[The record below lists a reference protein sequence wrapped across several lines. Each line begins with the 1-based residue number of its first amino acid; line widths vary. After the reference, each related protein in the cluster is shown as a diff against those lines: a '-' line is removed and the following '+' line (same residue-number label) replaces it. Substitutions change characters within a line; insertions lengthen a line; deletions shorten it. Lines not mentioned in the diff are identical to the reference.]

1 MVQRTTV
8 LLVGTVHLDRP
19 DNGDLFRPR
28 IFDVFS
34 DERQREIQKVVEV
47 LQTFGPTQVA
57 LEILPEQADALNGDY
72 AAYLKQTFT
81 LTANE
86 RHQLGFRV
94 ACSAGLTGLQAV
106 DWNQTVEGVP
116 NLAELEQLDPVAF
129 DRLMRAEQQK
139 SEALEATLLE
149 QTYLSF
155 LEQLNDKQAV
165 EASHR
170 TYRQLARLD
179 PATHVG
185 ARWVIQYWYYRN
197 LLIANRILD
206 LAEPGERILVLYG
219 AAHLPLI
226 QQFLDDSQDVDVM
239 TFPELIAKGSNADV
253 VSLSSLDAER

>member
-1 MVQRTTV
+1 MVQRATV

-34 DERQREIQKVVEV
+34 DERQREIQQVAEV
-47 LQTFGPTQVA
+47 LQTFRPTEVA
-57 LEILPEQADALNGDY
+57 LETLPEQAGALNADY
-72 AAYLKQTFT
+72 SAYLKQSFT

-94 ACSAGLTGLQAV
+94 ARLAGLAGLQAV

-129 DRLMRAEQQK
+129 DRLMCAEQQK
-139 SEALEATLLE
+139 SEALEAGLLG

-226 QQFLDDSQDVDVM
+226 QQFLDDSGGVDVM